1 MYLESPYLE
10 FLFNRIEKT
19 EQLKESILERKRAK
33 AQLNLLFNQGSI
45 NRKQYFD
52 SVKQVDEKLIR

>member
-10 FLFNRIEKT
+10 FLFNRIEQT
-19 EQLKESILERKRAK
+19 EQLKEKIVERKRAK

-52 SVKQVDEKLIR
+52 SVRQVDEKLIK